1 MTQTISISVQ
11 SATELSISAF
21 VSVGMSTDDAAASV
35 WPLMEAEMM
44 GITTHGLN
52 RVPIYAQRLRLGGI
66 NPGAIIRTDRRA
78 PALALVDGG
87 NASGT
92 LVATR
97 ALDMALEIV
106 ADTGIAYVG
115 CRHSNHCGALI
126 PYGLKASD
134 AGYVLVAGTNA
145 STSMAPWGGRD
156 VRVGNNPFCMAAP
169 IANSPHFLLDM
180 AMSVAAR
187 GKIRAARSAGQTIPT
202 GWAVDNQGRPTN
214 DPVAALEGFLA
225 PMGGHKGSG
234 MSQAIDILSGV
245 LNGAKFL
252 SGIPSWM
259 ENPEIPSEL
268 GHFFILIDPARL
280 IGSEAYNQAMERFR
294 NIILK
299 TPAADPADPV
309 RLPGQAEQARRANSI
324 KKGLTVPAD
333 LIEEIRTLGNGATSS

>member
-1 MTQTISISVQ
+1 MS
-11 SATELSISAF
+11 L
-21 VSVGMSTDDAAASV
+21 GMSASDAAASV

-44 GITTHGLN
+44 GITTHGLI
-52 RVPIYAQRLRLGGI
+52 RVPIYAQRLRLGGL
-66 NPGAIIRTDRRA
+66 NPRATIVTDRRA

-87 NASGT
+87 NATGT
-92 LVATR
+92 LVASR
-97 ALDMALEIV
+97 ALDIGLEIV
-106 ADTGIAYVG
+106 AETGIAYVG
-115 CRHSNHCGALI
+115 CRYSNHCGALI

-134 AGYVLVAGTNA
+134 AGYVLLAGTSA
-145 STSMAPWGGRD
+145 SPSMAPWGGSE

-169 IANSPHFLLDM
+169 ISDSPHFLLDM

-187 GKIRAARSAGQTIPT
+187 GKIRAARSAGLEIPT

-214 DPVAALEGFLA
+214 DPVEALKGFLA

-280 IGSEAYNQAMERFR
+280 LGRDAYNQAMESFR
-294 NIILK
+294 DIVLG
-299 TPAADPADPV
+299 TPAADPAEPV
-309 RLPGQAEQARRANSI
+309 RLPGQTEQALRANSI
-324 KKGLTVPAD
+324 KNGLTVSD
-333 LIEEIRTLGNGATSS
+333 NLIEEIKSLGDGAT

>member
-11 SATELSISAF
+11 SATELSVSAF
-21 VSVGMSTDDAAASV
+21 VSTGMSVDDAAASV
-35 WPLMEAEMM
+35 WPLIEAEMM
-44 GITTHGLN
+44 GITTHGLI

-66 NPGAIIRTDRRA
+66 NPRATVSTERRA
-78 PALALVDGG
+78 PALALIDGG

-97 ALDMALEIV
+97 ALDIGLEIV
-106 ADTGIAYVG
+106 AETGIAYAG
-115 CRHSNHCGALI
+115 CRYSNHCGALI

-134 AGYVLVAGTNA
+134 AGYVLLAGTNA
-145 STSMAPWGGRD
+145 STSMAPWGGSE
-156 VRVGNNPFCMAAP
+156 VRMGNNPFCMAAP
-169 IANSPHFLLDM
+169 IGDSPHFLLDM

-234 MSQAIDILSGV
+234 MSQAIDILSAV

-252 SGIPSWM
+252 TGIPSWM
-259 ENPEIPSEL
+259 ENPEISSEL

-280 IGSEAYNQAMERFR
+280 IGRDAYNQAMEHFR
-294 NIILK
+294 NIILE
-299 TPAADPADPV
+299 TPAADPAESV
-309 RLPGQAEQARRANSI
+309 RLPGQAEQERRANSI
-324 KKGLTVPAD
+324 RDGLTVPAD
-333 LIEEIRTLGNGATSS
+333 LIEEIRTLGNGTTST